1 MGKAAILIILSSVA
15 FGSMY
20 AFGAKEEVREAENRL
35 STHQYEVLARNA
47 ALAGY
52 NEARQHLT
60 DNYSGAPSTLHGT
73 YEEAVYDV
81 VIDRNG
87 ATANVRSTGTMTASD
102 GREIDFMLDAAIE
115 KESTVEMAD
124 EAPPFMRYAI
134 MTDEDLNLNGN
145 VLTDLYIDGDE
156 ANTLNANMHTNGS
169 LSISGN
175 ALTVKGFGTYVQSAT
190 ANPASALTTAFQPY
204 YNPTNDPVT
213 KQVTAIDVPDFDI
226 TAFTSKVDVD
236 QTSGGDVALSGTYD
250 LGGTRENP
258 YVWYVDGNM
267 TASGGTNIKGYVM
280 FVVSGD
286 ISMSG
291 NVDAS
296 QGAYTGSDESNVAFY
311 AGGSVSLSGNAKVYG
326 QIFSG
331 GGLSFLNGTPRVY
344 GSVATKGAV
353 TLSGTPKIYYRV
365 ASPALTTIFEDGVIQ
380 YRLASYS
387 EW

>member
-1 MGKAAILIILSSVA
+1 MGKAALLIILSSVA

-20 AFGAKEEVREAENRL
+20 AFGSKEEVRQAENRL
-35 STHQYEVLARNA
+35 STHQYEILARNA

-52 NEARQHLT
+52 NEARQHLA
-60 DNYSGAPSTLHGT
+60 DNFAGAASTLHGT
-73 YEEAVYDV
+73 YDGAVYDV
-81 VIDRNG
+81 AIVRNG
-87 ATANVRSTGTMTASD
+87 ATAGVRSTGLMTTAD
-102 GREIDFMLDAAIE
+102 GREVDFMLDATIE

-169 LSISGN
+169 LNISGN
-175 ALTVKGFGTYVQSAT
+175 ALTVKGFGTYVHSAT
-190 ANPASALTTAFQPY
+190 ATPTKALTTAFQPY

-213 KQVTAIDVPDFDI
+213 KQVTAIEVPDFDV

-236 QTSGGDVALSGTYD
+236 QSSSGDVALSGTYD
-250 LGGTRENP
+250 LGGTRDDP
-258 YVWYVDGNM
+258 YVWVVDGNM
-267 TASGGTNIKGYVM
+267 TASGGTNIRGYVM
-280 FVVSGD
+280 FVVRGD
-286 ISMSG
+286 ISMAG

-296 QGAYTGSDESNVAFY
+296 QGAYSGADESNVAFY
-311 AGGSVSLSGNAKVYG
+311 AAGSVRLSGNAKVYG